1 MKLCRS
7 MDIAHEQTS
16 RARRFRAL
24 RLPGF
29 GALAIA
35 FALAAL
41 APTQAL
47 AQEDPTIQVELVVTI
62 ASDEPGP
69 IDARAKK
76 IDAQLRRDFRYQ
88 SLKVVDSKTQRLG
101 IDDTATI
108 KLPNGKSARVM
119 PMAVDESGVL
129 LAVDIEGAVK
139 VDAKAKSGH
148 MLVFVAGRHA
158 GGRLIVSVEP
168 TF

>member
-1 MKLCRS
+1 
-7 MDIAHEQTS
+7 
-16 RARRFRAL
+16 
-24 RLPGF
+24 
-29 GALAIA
+29 
-35 FALAAL
+35 
-41 APTQAL
+41 
-47 AQEDPTIQVELVVTI
+47 
-62 ASDEPGP
+62 
-69 IDARAKK
+69 
-76 IDAQLRRDFRYQ
+76 
-88 SLKVVDSKTQRLG
+88 
-101 IDDTATI
+101 
-108 KLPNGKSARVM
+108 M